1 MNVEDKKREVVLTKE
16 EISNRVEA
24 LGAEIS
30 RDYEGKNLMVISLL
44 KGSFIF
50 TADLVRKISVPV
62 HIEFMMTSSYGHGES
77 SSGKLHIDKDID
89 VEDLSDFDVLIV
101 DDIVD
106 SGTTMHAILKLLEM
120 RKPKSL
126 KSCTLLDKPSRR
138 VVEVTP
144 DYCGYSIED
153 KFIVGYGLNYKDH
166 YRNIDHIFA
175 FVD

>member
-1 MNVEDKKREVVLTKE
+1 MTKE
-16 EISNRVEA
+16 EISSRVKA

-50 TADLVRKISVPV
+50 TADLVRCITVPV
-62 HIEFMMTSSYGHGES
+62 HIEFMMTSSYGHGEA

-89 VEDLSDFDVLIV
+89 VENLSDFDVLIV

-120 RKPKSL
+120 RQPKSL

-138 VVEVTP
+138 VVEVKP

-166 YRNIDHIFA
+166 YRNVDHIFA

>member
-89 VEDLSDFDVLIV
+89 VENLSDFDVLIV

-138 VVEVTP
+138 VVEVKP

>member
-30 RDYEGKNLMVISLL
+30 RDYQGKNLMVISLL

-77 SSGKLHIDKDID
+77 SSGKLHIEKDID
-89 VEDLSDFDVLIV
+89 VENLSDFDVLIV

-138 VVEVTP
+138 VVEVKP

-166 YRNIDHIFA
+166 YRNVDHIFA